1 MSYTKTKTLLKT
13 LHLTFL
19 ATAAILL
26 NSVCFAGALII
37 NFDTDAYGNP
47 ITAPVYFYQATPLT
61 ELYAP
66 LGVHFSGPS
75 VGTGGE
81 ILNDDGAAP
90 GSIGILALSGD
101 NFLAFN
107 TMSDLSYAVGPETI
121 TFDTP
126 MTSVSIFAAGGGG
139 EYGPFTMQAFD
150 AGGLLLDA
158 DTEDSPPS
166 GYAELNVSS
175 PEGIHLVVLTI
186 DVGFTSWVYDN
197 LAATPVPEPESLSLF
212 FFGFTV
218 LLLFCRR
225 LTALPTATAPS
236 AVARKLWRDK

>member
-1 MSYTKTKTLLKT
+1 MSYTKTKTLTKT

-26 NSVCFAGALII
+26 NSVCFAEALII

-81 ILNDDGAAP
+81 ILNDDAAAP

-101 NFLAFN
+101 NFLAFDGMGIN
-107 TMSDLSYAVGPETI
+107 NWSGPETI

-126 MTSVSIFAAGGGG
+126 VSSVSIFAAAAAGYGGS
-139 EYGPFTMQAFD
+139 FTMQAFSTE
-150 AGGLLLDA
+150 GVQLDI
-158 DTEDSPPS
+158 DTVITPVGQYS
-166 GYAELNVSS
+166 ELNVSS
-175 PEGIHLVVLTI
+175 ANGIQYVVLSEYYS
-186 DVGFTSWVYDN
+186 VPGWVYDN

-212 FFGFTV
+212 FLGFTV

-225 LTALPTATAPS
+225 LTPLAAFGHEYRSTS
-236 AVARKLWRDK
+236 RKCL